1 MIDEMIDAIT
11 TLNKIDDDID
21 ELPKQQSECDS
32 KLSDLYHILEN
43 YKLDATQCCAF
54 VKEMQK
60 VCLERRKVKDN
71 IEIGKVIKNNIA
83 KLNNKDNR
91 QFLINELKV
100 REKRLNGEYK
110 NRIYTEKDLV
120 DLKIK
125 KKEGK

>member
-100 REKRLNGEYK
+100 REKKLNGEYK

-125 KKEGK
+125 KEGK

>member
-1 MIDEMIDAIT
+1 MIDAIT

>member
-125 KKEGK
+125 KEGK

>member
-1 MIDEMIDAIT
+1 MIDAIT

-125 KKEGK
+125 KEGK

>member
-1 MIDEMIDAIT
+1 MIDEMIDAIKI
-11 TLNKIDDDID
+11 LNAIDDTID
-21 ELPKQQSECDS
+21 SLPKQQSECDS

-43 YKLDATQCCAF
+43 NKLDAIQCCAF

-71 IEIGKVIKNNIA
+71 IEIGKVIKNNSA
-83 KLNNKDNR
+83 KLNSKDNR
-91 QFLINELKV
+91 QFLINEL
-100 REKRLNGEYK
+100 RIRQKRLETEYR

-125 KKEGK
+125 KEGK

>member
-100 REKRLNGEYK
+100 RKKRLNGEYK

-125 KKEGK
+125 KEGK